1 MKEQF
6 IKPYL
11 VSADA
16 NLLLKNWSVE
26 NGLTIPSSQYFRDLL
41 KELKSVLGDSFDEV
55 EIISESELRSGLN
68 DLVAESMNPV
78 ISLDR
83 TYLDSNQPNLAGYLD
98 VTRTVD
104 ENLDS
109 VGLRGRNEQDSVGSQ
124 IARFAGKISR
134 PISLLDDVVFD
145 GNTMLSVIKEFRRQN
160 IVVEKVFAGIVIENG
175 KKLLEDNGIEVVSVV
190 PPYKEVIDE
199 ICERDFRIGVP
210 YSGRTVATVNG
221 LYGAPYLL
229 PFGKPNEWAS
239 IPEGDELEFSLACL
253 AQSLSMWLEIERY
266 SGVKVPTSKLAKP
279 VFGFD
284 ESASVSESIRKTM
297 AKLS

>member
-11 VSADA
+11 VSADT

-26 NGLTIPSSQYFRDLL
+26 NGLMIPSSQYFKDLL
-41 KELKSVLGDSFDEV
+41 EELKLTLGNSFDSV
-55 EIISESELRSGLN
+55 EIISESELKNGLN
-68 DLVAESMNPV
+68 DLVAESELPV

-83 TYLDSNQPNLAGYLD
+83 TYLDASQPNLAGYLD
-98 VTRTVD
+98 VTRTMD
-104 ENLDS
+104 ENLQS
-109 VGLRGRNEQDSVGSQ
+109 LGLRSRNEYDSIASQ
-124 IARFAGKISR
+124 IAAFARQING

-160 IVVEKVFAGIVIENG
+160 IVVEKVLAGIVIENG
-175 KKLLEDNGIEVVSVV
+175 QKLLQNNGIEVISVM
-190 PPYKEVIDE
+190 PPYPEVIDE

-210 YSGRTVATVNG
+210 YSGRTIATANG

-239 IPEGDELEFSLACL
+239 IPDGDELEFSLACL
-253 AQSLSMWLEIERY
+253 AQSLGMWLEIERY
-266 SGVKVPTSKLAKP
+266 SGVKIPTNKLAKP

-284 ESASVSESIRKTM
+284 EDASVSDSIRKTIDQ
-297 AKLS
+297 LS